1 MAIPE
6 KTIANPTTRYGTAKA
21 SSWRFIVQRVT
32 AGLNVAFTL
41 FLIWLVVR
49 LAGADASTMGSL
61 LANPII
67 ALVTGLMILS
77 TAVHMQIGMREVIED
92 YVHDDKLNR
101 LCLLLNTLVSVVIA
115 LATLAALAKLVFWG

>member
-6 KTIANPTTRYGTAKA
+6 KTIANPTTRYGAA
-21 SSWRFIVQRVT
+21 RSSSWRFIVQRAT
-32 AGLNVAFTL
+32 GALNVAFTV

-49 LAGADASTMGSL
+49 LASADAMSMGDL
-61 LANPII
+61 LANPIV
-67 ALVTGLMILS
+67 AMVTGLMIIS
-77 TAVHMQIGMREVIED
+77 TAIHMQIGMREVIED

-101 LCLLLNTLVSVVIA
+101 LCLLLNTLVAAVIA